1 MVGAFGLTKLTHEFY
16 RAARGLGANDAS
28 GETAER
34 NDADRVEGTG
44 NDIQAG
50 SAEIIPAPPKLTLIQ
65 RAREQTEKNGTKSA
79 RTHFV
84 GPMRGNGLKFR
95 WLLTATMVA
104 LVVISMPSVA
114 EQLPST
120 KGLDL
125 PQGYRIG
132 AGDVLQIVVWRETDA
147 SVPEA
152 VVRSDGRISLPL
164 IGDIEAAGLSPAE
177 LETSLVRRLSQFY
190 NTPVVSV
197 LTKAI
202 NSRWVYVSGN
212 VKREGPVALT
222 RPMNVLQALQEAG
235 GLSEWARKT
244 KIYVLRKSGGKQEK
258 LPFNYKAVINGGHLE
273 QNVDL
278 LPNDTIVVP

>member
-1 MVGAFGLTKLTHEFY
+1 
-16 RAARGLGANDAS
+16 
-28 GETAER
+28 
-34 NDADRVEGTG
+34 
-44 NDIQAG
+44 
-50 SAEIIPAPPKLTLIQ
+50 
-65 RAREQTEKNGTKSA
+65 
-79 RTHFV
+79 
-84 GPMRGNGLKFR
+84 MRGNGLKSR
-95 WLLTATMVA
+95 CLLTAYTIVA
-104 LVVISMPSVA
+104 LAVVWMPSA
-114 EQLPST
+114 AQQLPAT

-164 IGDIEAAGLSPAE
+164 IGDIEATGLSPAE

-190 NTPVVSV
+190 NNPVVSV

-258 LPFNYKAVINGGHLE
+258 LPFNYKAVINGEHLE